1 MEARREP
8 DVRSEARRTEARPTD
23 AATTRPSPRQRLLD
37 AAIDHIAEQ
46 GFGEMSLR
54 QLAAAIGTSHRMLLY
69 HFGSREE
76 LLVEIMRGFEARQRA
91 VVADIVVDHLDDPR
105 RMNRLIW
112 RTLSSEALLPQ
123 VKAYFEVYGQA
134 LAAGPAA
141 AEPLAQL
148 LLDWLAPMEE
158 LERQRGSSPAK
169 ARANV
174 RLGVAVMRGLLLD
187 LAATGDRKGCDAAY
201 ERWIRHFDADG

>member
-1 MEARREP
+1 MSITNSTPGSAEP
-8 DVRSEARRTEARPTD
+8 AVPEPLGST
-23 AATTRPSPRQRLLD
+23 PRQKLLD
-37 AAIDHIAEQ
+37 AAIEHISTN

-91 VVADIVVDHLDDPR
+91 IVAEIAVAHLDDPAKLTR
-105 RMNRLIW
+105 SIW
-112 RTLSSEALLPQ
+112 KALSSDDLLPQ
-123 VKAYFEVYGQA
+123 VRAYFEVYGQA
-134 LAAGPAA
+134 LAAGPVA

-148 LLDWLAPMEE
+148 LTDWLQPMEE
-158 LERQRGSSPAK
+158 LERARGASRAE

-174 RLGVAVMRGLLLD
+174 RLGAAVLRGLLLD
-187 LAATGDRKGCDAAY
+187 LAATGDRKACTAAH
-201 ERWIRHFDADG
+201 ERWVRAVVDSSPR